1 MKNKS
6 CEINPIPTN
15 LLQKCIDHLLP
26 VLTRLVSISLQSG
39 VFSQK
44 WKVAIVKPLLKK
56 SGMELVSSS
65 YRPISNLKF
74 VSKLVESCAMDRLN
88 EHCDYNRLI
97 PDYQSAY
104 RRFYSC
110 ETSVLKLVNDIL
122 WGMESQEI
130 SSMIACNL
138 STAFDT
144 VDHSLLLDVLSNKFR
159 VGGTAPNWFDSYLH
173 PRSLQVMIRKEL
185 SSERNLPFSVPQGSC
200 TGAQLFNLYCSTLH
214 EVVISS
220 EDNEKPLLLY
230 GFADDHTVHDQF
242 KANDRSA
249 ESESI
254 TKLQQCASSL
264 KSWMDLN
271 KLRINNAKTEFILYD
286 SQPQLD
292 KCTMDEIL
300 IVDSIIKR
308 SETVYCNSIL
318 AGLPNSEKSLM
329 QRVQNIA
336 AKLVLGKSKFHSSLE
351 CLRELHWLPINKW
364 IQFKV
369 LILVFKCLDCTGP
382 LYLRNLLV
390 DFPEDRKQGLHG
402 DNIVKRLL
410 EPRTKLKTFASR
422 AFSVIGLK
430 WWNQLPNHVKN
441 CGNLTN
447 FKKSLKTYLFIND
460 LN

>member
-6 CEINPIPTN
+6 CKIDPIPTD
-15 LLQKCIDHLLP
+15 LLWKCIDHLLP
-26 VLTRLVSISLQSG
+26 VLTRLVNISLQSG

-74 VSKLVESCAMDRLN
+74 VSKLVESCTMDRLN

-122 WGMESQEI
+122 WGMECQEI
-130 SSMIACNL
+130 SSMIACDL

-144 VDHSLLLDVLSNKFR
+144 VDHLLLLDVLSNKFG
-159 VGGTAPNWFDSYLH
+159 VGGTALNWFDSYLH
-173 PRSLQVMIRKEL
+173 PRSLQVMIGKEL

-214 EVVISS
+214 EVVISL
-220 EDNEKPLLLY
+220 EENEKPLSLY
-230 GFADDHTVHDQF
+230 GFADDHTVCDQF

-249 ESESI
+249 ELELI

-271 KLRINNAKTEFILYD
+271 RFQMNNVKTDFILYG

-300 IVDSIIKR
+300 IVDLIIKR
-308 SETVYCNSIL
+308 SE
-318 AGLPNSEKSLM
+318 
-329 QRVQNIA
+329 
-336 AKLVLGKSKFHSSLE
+336 
-351 CLRELHWLPINKW
+351 
-364 IQFKV
+364 
-369 LILVFKCLDCTGP
+369 
-382 LYLRNLLV
+382 
-390 DFPEDRKQGLHG
+390 
-402 DNIVKRLL
+402 
-410 EPRTKLKTFASR
+410 
-422 AFSVIGLK
+422 SV
-430 WWNQLPNHVKN
+430 
-441 CGNLTN
+441 
-447 FKKSLKTYLFIND
+447 
-460 LN
+460 